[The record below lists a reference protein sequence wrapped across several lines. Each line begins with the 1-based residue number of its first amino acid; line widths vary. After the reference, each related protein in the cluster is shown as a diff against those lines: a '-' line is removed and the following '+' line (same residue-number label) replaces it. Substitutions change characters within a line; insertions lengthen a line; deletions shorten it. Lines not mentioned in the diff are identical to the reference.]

1 MPTCNLAEIVH
12 NIWLQQLGN
21 CGTCFYTTMFDDY
34 IWAFKQSTLY
44 RQYLRGGLAGHGLD
58 RNELLLRKAQ
68 RTNDPARLAVVVANY
83 MSRSSFSNRVPHLKG
98 GGNFWVCQVNH

>member
-34 IWAFKQSTLY
+34 IWAFK
-44 RQYLRGGLAGHGLD
+44 
-58 RNELLLRKAQ
+58 
-68 RTNDPARLAVVVANY
+68 
-83 MSRSSFSNRVPHLKG
+83 
-98 GGNFWVCQVNH
+98 